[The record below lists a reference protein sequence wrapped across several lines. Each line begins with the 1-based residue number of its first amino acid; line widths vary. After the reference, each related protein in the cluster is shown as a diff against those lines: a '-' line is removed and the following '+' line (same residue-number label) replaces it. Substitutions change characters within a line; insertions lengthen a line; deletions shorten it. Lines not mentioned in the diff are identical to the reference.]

1 MTVYKYIEKPLTNT
15 EKVKKIGWKI
25 VSFMVDDLIFE
36 GMLLIYKML
45 LRAWMQKKPGLSFL
59 SGSPGFESFSCF
71 RA

>member
-36 GMLLIYKML
+36 GMLLICKML
-45 LRAWMQKKPGLSFL
+45 LRGVDAKKA
-59 SGSPGFESFSCF
+59 GSVNFVWQP
-71 RA
+71 RL

>member
-36 GMLLIYKML
+36 GMLLICKML
-45 LRAWMQKKPGLSFL
+45 LRGMDAKKA
-59 SGSPGFESFSCF
+59 GSVNFVWQP
-71 RA
+71 RL

>member
-36 GMLLIYKML
+36 GMLLICKVL
-45 LRAWMQKKPGLSFL
+45 LRGMDAKKA
-59 SGSPGFESFSCF
+59 GSVNFVWQP
-71 RA
+71 RL

>member
-36 GMLLIYKML
+36 GMLLICKML
-45 LRAWMQKKPGLSFL
+45 LRGMDAKKA
-59 SGSPGFESFSCF
+59 GSVIFEWQP
-71 RA
+71 RL